1 MSDAASFEVQ
11 QQVQQQLITML
22 SFVPDFSK
30 YSKAQL
36 YGGEL
41 QREVNLK
48 GGRIVDHQFA
58 RWFVND
64 PNYDKLEDLQ
74 YNLKEIKMAEI
85 EYGGVKAKGSKLLL
99 ILPLIATLGGGAWAT
114 FEFYKD
120 YTDMKEI
127 ISNIDT
133 DKIEANQ
140 KQINQQLSD
149 AIDYSRD
156 IKNGLREDIVRL
168 ERIVDKVED
177 DMNLLEDKTRK
188 YVDDAEVRFDTKRD
202 ALLNQYVA
210 QKDMLVQRVEQLK
223 KYMDKKLQRALD
235 NPLAK

>member
-1 MSDAASFEVQ
+1 
-11 QQVQQQLITML
+11 
-22 SFVPDFSK
+22 
-30 YSKAQL
+30 
-36 YGGEL
+36 
-41 QREVNLK
+41 
-48 GGRIVDHQFA
+48 
-58 RWFVND
+58 
-64 PNYDKLEDLQ
+64 
-74 YNLKEIKMAEI
+74 MAEI

-223 KYMDKKLQRALD
+223 KYMDKKLKNR
-235 NPLAK
+235 KV

>member
-1 MSDAASFEVQ
+1 
-11 QQVQQQLITML
+11 
-22 SFVPDFSK
+22 
-30 YSKAQL
+30 
-36 YGGEL
+36 
-41 QREVNLK
+41 
-48 GGRIVDHQFA
+48 
-58 RWFVND
+58 
-64 PNYDKLEDLQ
+64 
-74 YNLKEIKMAEI
+74 MAEI
-85 EYGGVKAKGSKLLL
+85 EYVGVKAKGSKLLL

-223 KYMDKKLQRALD
+223 KYMDKKLQRALVL
-235 NPLAK
+235 NHKLK

>member
-1 MSDAASFEVQ
+1 
-11 QQVQQQLITML
+11 
-22 SFVPDFSK
+22 
-30 YSKAQL
+30 
-36 YGGEL
+36 
-41 QREVNLK
+41 
-48 GGRIVDHQFA
+48 
-58 RWFVND
+58 
-64 PNYDKLEDLQ
+64 
-74 YNLKEIKMAEI
+74 MAEI

>member
-1 MSDAASFEVQ
+1 
-11 QQVQQQLITML
+11 
-22 SFVPDFSK
+22 
-30 YSKAQL
+30 
-36 YGGEL
+36 
-41 QREVNLK
+41 
-48 GGRIVDHQFA
+48 
-58 RWFVND
+58 
-64 PNYDKLEDLQ
+64 
-74 YNLKEIKMAEI
+74 MAEI
-85 EYGGVKAKGSKLLL
+85 EYGGIKAKGSKLLL
-99 ILPLIATLGGGAWAT
+99 ILPLVATLGGGAWAT

>member
-1 MSDAASFEVQ
+1 
-11 QQVQQQLITML
+11 
-22 SFVPDFSK
+22 
-30 YSKAQL
+30 
-36 YGGEL
+36 
-41 QREVNLK
+41 
-48 GGRIVDHQFA
+48 
-58 RWFVND
+58 
-64 PNYDKLEDLQ
+64 
-74 YNLKEIKMAEI
+74 MAEI

-202 ALLNQYVA
+202 ALLNQYVS
-210 QKDMLVQRVEQLK
+210 QKDLLVQRVEQLK

-235 NPLAK
+235 NPLAN

>member
-1 MSDAASFEVQ
+1 
-11 QQVQQQLITML
+11 
-22 SFVPDFSK
+22 
-30 YSKAQL
+30 
-36 YGGEL
+36 
-41 QREVNLK
+41 
-48 GGRIVDHQFA
+48 
-58 RWFVND
+58 
-64 PNYDKLEDLQ
+64 
-74 YNLKEIKMAEI
+74 MAEI

-99 ILPLIATLGGGAWAT
+99 ILPLLATLGGGAWAT

>member
-1 MSDAASFEVQ
+1 
-11 QQVQQQLITML
+11 
-22 SFVPDFSK
+22 
-30 YSKAQL
+30 
-36 YGGEL
+36 
-41 QREVNLK
+41 
-48 GGRIVDHQFA
+48 
-58 RWFVND
+58 
-64 PNYDKLEDLQ
+64 
-74 YNLKEIKMAEI
+74 MAEI

-235 NPLAK
+235 NPSAK